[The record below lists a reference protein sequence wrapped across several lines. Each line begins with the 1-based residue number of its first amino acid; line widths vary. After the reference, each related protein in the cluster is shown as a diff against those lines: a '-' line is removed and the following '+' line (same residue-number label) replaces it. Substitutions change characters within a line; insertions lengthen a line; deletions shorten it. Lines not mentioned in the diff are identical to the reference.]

1 MLSGEGRLRGD
12 EPHAALVGGEPRRC
26 RGGPGRNRRA
36 QRGQCQQ
43 QGGDEP
49 DAAVRLASARRRA
62 YLRNPEVLVTSL
74 AGHLL
79 VAMPQMQDP
88 RFARTVVYLC
98 AHNQDGAMGL
108 VVNRLLEDVTW
119 PALMKQLGI
128 EAPAALDD
136 RRIHFGG
143 PVEAG
148 RGFVLHSADYVED
161 GTLVVAG
168 NVALT
173 ATLEI
178 LRAIGRGAGPK
189 RSLLALGYAGWGPGQ
204 LDSEIQANGWLSVAA
219 DEDLVFD
226 ARQGDKWQRALAKLG
241 IDLLSLSG
249 ESGRA

>member
-1 MLSGEGRLRGD
+1 M
-12 EPHAALVGGEPRRC
+12 
-26 RGGPGRNRRA
+26 
-36 QRGQCQQ
+36 
-43 QGGDEP
+43 
-49 DAAVRLASARRRA
+49 
-62 YLRNPEVLVTSL
+62 TSL
-74 AGHLL
+74 TGHLL
-79 VAMPQMQDP
+79 AAMPQMQDP
-88 RFARTVVYLC
+88 RFARAVIYLC

-108 VVNRLLEDVTW
+108 VVNRLLDDVTW

-128 EAPAALDD
+128 EAEATAGND

-143 PVEAG
+143 PVEVG
-148 RGFVLHSADYVED
+148 RGFVLHSADYVES
-161 GTLVVAG
+161 GTLMVGG

-204 LDSEIQANGWLSVAA
+204 LDSEIQANGWLSVTA

-226 ARQGDKWQRALAKLG
+226 TQHGDKWQRALGKLG
-241 IDLLSLSG
+241 VDPLSLSG